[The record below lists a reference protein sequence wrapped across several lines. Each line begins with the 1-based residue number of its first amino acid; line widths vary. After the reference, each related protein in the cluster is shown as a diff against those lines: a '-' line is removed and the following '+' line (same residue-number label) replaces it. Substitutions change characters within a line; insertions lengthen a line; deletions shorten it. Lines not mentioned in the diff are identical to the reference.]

1 MTVRLLLW
9 QMGQRQWLGGLLLMG
24 WLGSGGMALAQKPLW
39 LELVL
44 SQRQLYVWR
53 GRQLVRRYPVAVGKP
68 GWETPQ
74 GNFVVQ
80 TKVKDPVWQSFT
92 DNRIIPA
99 GHPKNP
105 LGRHWIG
112 FWSDG
117 VDAIGFHGTP
127 YPETIGKAVSHG
139 CVRMHPHHIA
149 ELFNWV
155 DIGTPVRVRR

>member
-1 MTVRLLLW
+1 MR
-9 QMGQRQWLGGLLLMG
+9 
-24 WLGSGGMALAQKPLW
+24 

-53 GRQLVRRYPVAVGKP
+53 GHQLIRRYPVAVGKP

-74 GNFVVQ
+74 GDFVVE
-80 TKVKDPVWQSFT
+80 TKVKDPVWRSFT
-92 DNRIIPA
+92 DNRQIPA
-99 GHPKNP
+99 RHPRNP

-139 CVRMHPHHIA
+139 CVRMYPHHIA
-149 ELFNWV
+149 ELFDWV
-155 DIGTPVRVRR
+155 EIGTPVRVRR

>member
-1 MTVRLLLW
+1 MGWRQGIGVLLLL
-9 QMGQRQWLGGLLLMG
+9 GWLGG
-24 WLGSGGMALAQKPLW
+24 SGLALAQEPLW

-53 GRQLVRRYPVAVGKP
+53 GRQLVRRYPVAVGKL

-92 DNRIIPA
+92 DNRLIPA

-139 CVRMHPHHIA
+139 CVRLHPHHIA
-149 ELFNWV
+149 ELFEWV